1 MEDITEKKERGRG
14 DEESSLTKVYDI
26 SKNPIFYLQE
36 AIRVIL
42 NCLGF
47 ESSKPES
54 SSSSSSSS
62 SSMSD
67 QKEEK
72 EEENINEESGEKENC
87 VFQEEDGPEVKQAST
102 NINNENP
109 STPSANDPP
118 QSQTLIEAATRR
130 GRTPPRPGVS
140 RGSPPQNN

>member
-1 MEDITEKKERGRG
+1 MEEAADITEKKERGRV
-14 DEESSLTKVYDI
+14 DDQESSLTKVYDI
-26 SKNPIFYLQE
+26 SKNPIFYFQE
-36 AIRVIL
+36 AIRAIL

-62 SSMSD
+62 MSD

-72 EEENINEESGEKENC
+72 EEESIKEESSEQEKC
-87 VFQEEDGPEVKQAST
+87 VFQEEDGPEGKQAST
-102 NINNENP
+102 NTNNENP

-118 QSQTLIEAATRR
+118 QSQTLVRLLFPLLNCALYRKL
-130 GRTPPRPGVS
+130 
-140 RGSPPQNN
+140 

>member
-1 MEDITEKKERGRG
+1 MEEAADITEKKERGRV
-14 DEESSLTKVYDI
+14 DDQESSLTKVYDI
-26 SKNPIFYLQE
+26 SKNPIFYFQE
-36 AIRVIL
+36 AIRAIL

-54 SSSSSSSS
+54 SSSS
-62 SSMSD
+62 MSD
-67 QKEEK
+67 KK
-72 EEENINEESGEKENC
+72 EEENNKEDSSE
-87 VFQEEDGPEVKQAST
+87 QEEEDDPEGKQAST
-102 NINNENP
+102 DNNNDNP
-109 STPSANDPP
+109 NTPSADDPP